1 MGSFYERGI
10 ADLGPFFQFH
20 PWLYLFLVP
29 AIGMRLWAEEWRSGT
44 IELLLTLPLTAWQ
57 VVLGKFL
64 AAWFFLGL
72 ALVLTFPAWL
82 TVNYL
87 GDPDNGV
94 IFAGYIG
101 SWLMAG
107 GFLAIASC
115 MSALTRNQVV
125 AFILSVVVCFGFLL
139 SGLPMVMNLFTAW
152 APQAL
157 MDAIANFS
165 FLAHFAAISKG
176 VIDLRDLVYFGL
188 VMVLWLAATTIV
200 LEIKKKSIYSIAS
213 LVLLLVLFVA
223 VGMLSGK
230 LFKGLRFDL
239 TQNRLYTLSE
249 GSRNIL
255 GKLREPVTIYLFF
268 SQEASRDL
276 PQIRSYATR
285 VDELVEEFV
294 NHSNGKLVF
303 KRIDPAPFSEEEDQA
318 AAFSLQ
324 AVPVGA
330 SGESLYLGLV
340 GSNTLDDVQA
350 MPFLQPSR
358 EQFLE
363 YDLAKMISSLGN
375 PRKKTIGLLSS
386 LPMEAGY
393 DAASQSVR
401 EAWVVYDQLAQLFEI
416 QDIEPGTE
424 LPEDLDV
431 LLLVHPKN
439 LGEDML
445 YQVEQFVLGGGHL
458 IAYLDPFA
466 ESDRGD
472 PTDPMA
478 QMQAGSA
485 SSLGSLLDAWGV
497 SYDPVR
503 VIGDLQYGVGTTRA
517 RHIGVLSVPAEGLDD
532 EDIVSAGLEVVN
544 FSSTGWF
551 APRDSAGT
559 TFEPLVLSSENSA
572 PMDSSRLRFLTN
584 PAELMTGFNPTG
596 ERYAL
601 AARIT
606 GPMLASMPAPEGS
619 SGGHVSESGESGINV
634 LLFADTDM
642 LTDRLWVQKQPF
654 MGQDIV
660 TAFADNGSMAVNAI
674 DNMLGNRDLI
684 SIRTRASSSRP
695 FERVE
700 KIRIAAEKT
709 YRATEE
715 RLQVELQETERKLTA
730 LQAVKGEGELTVI
743 SAEEQLEIQRFM
755 DRKLEIRREL
765 RQVQHDL
772 QRDIDRLGTRLKLL
786 NIGLMP
792 VLVMIVALLYGAR
805 RRKRQNQPHIKEA
818 SAA

>member
-1 MGSFYERGI
+1 M
-10 ADLGPFFQFH
+10 Q
-20 PWLYLFLVP
+20 
-29 AIGMRLWAEEWRSGT
+29 
-44 IELLLTLPLTAWQ
+44 
-57 VVLGKFL
+57 
-64 AAWFFLGL
+64 
-72 ALVLTFPAWL
+72 
-82 TVNYL
+82 
-87 GDPDNGV
+87 
-94 IFAGYIG
+94 
-101 SWLMAG
+101 
-107 GFLAIASC
+107 
-115 MSALTRNQVV
+115 
-125 AFILSVVVCFGFLL
+125 
-139 SGLPMVMNLFTAW
+139 
-152 APQAL
+152 
-157 MDAIANFS
+157 
-165 FLAHFAAISKG
+165 
-176 VIDLRDLVYFGL
+176 
-188 VMVLWLAATTIV
+188 
-200 LEIKKKSIYSIAS
+200 KKSIYSAVS

-223 VGMLSGK
+223 VSMLSGK

-239 TQNRLYTLSE
+239 TQNKLYTLSQ

-255 GKLREPVTIYLFF
+255 DKLSEPVTIYLFF
-268 SQEASRDL
+268 SQQASRDL
-276 PQIRSYATR
+276 PQIRSYAMR

-294 NHSNGKLVF
+294 NHSNGKLVL

-330 SGESLYLGLV
+330 SGESLYLGLA
-340 GSNTLDDVQA
+340 GSNSLDDVQA

-375 PRKKTIGLLSS
+375 PQKKTIGLLSS
-386 LPMEAGY
+386 LSMEPGY
-393 DAASQSVR
+393 DPGSQSVQ

-416 QDIEPGTE
+416 QDIEPGDA

-439 LGEDML
+439 LGDGML

-472 PTDPMA
+472 PNDPMA

-485 SSLGSLLDAWGV
+485 SSLGSLLDTWGV
-497 SYDPVR
+497 SYDPAR
-503 VIGDLQYGVGTTRA
+503 VIGDLQYGVGTAQA
-517 RHIGVLSVPAEGLDD
+517 RHIGVLSVPAEGLDND
-532 EDIVSAGLEVVN
+532 DIVSAGLEVVN

-551 APRDSAGT
+551 TPREGAGT
-559 TFEPLVLSSENSA
+559 TFEPMVLSSENAA

-584 PAELMTGFNPTG
+584 PADLMNGFNPAG

-601 AARIT
+601 AVRIT
-606 GPMLASMPAPEGS
+606 GPAVASMPAPE
-619 SGGHVSESGESGINV
+619 ETSGEHLGESADSGINV

-654 MGQDIV
+654 LGQDIV

-684 SIRTRASSSRP
+684 SIRTRASSSKP
-695 FERVE
+695 FVRVE
-700 KIRIAAEKT
+700 AIRIAAEKS

-715 RLQVELQETERKLTA
+715 RLQVELAETERKLTQ
-730 LQAVKGEGELTVI
+730 LQAAKGENELTVI
-743 SAEEQLEIQRFM
+743 SEEQQLEVQRFM

-792 VLVMIVALLYGAR
+792 ALVMIVALVYGAR
-805 RRKRQNQPHIKEA
+805 RRKRQNQPHNKDA
-818 SAA
+818 GAT